1 MTYRTHLSP
10 WPKHSVP
17 AQPSAHRMRR
27 SRTPT
32 SSAGLQTAVTRVSLS
47 CKVKIH
53 RTRPFQSSLFISEQL
68 QLRSTQKASR
78 GHQGSPAG
86 GGRGRGRARR
96 PFVVRWT
103 SRRSPTEER
112 CTGCRV
118 SCSAC
123 QRGRSQKDGTV
134 RKGSVVAGVRT
145 GPGGHS
151 RPWCVAAV
159 TRACA
164 RVKIHRSAQGERSVL
179 WYGDC

>member
-1 MTYRTHLSP
+1 MQLNTAVTYRTHLSP

-17 AQPSAHRMRR
+17 AQPSARRMRR
-27 SRTPT
+27 SWTPT

-78 GHQGSPAG
+78 GHQGSLAG
-86 GGRGRGRARR
+86 GGRG
-96 PFVVRWT
+96 T

-151 RPWCVAAV
+151 RPWRVAAV

-164 RVKIHRSAQGERSVL
+164 RVKIYRSAQGERSVL